1 MAVGLWAGALRN
13 KIALPDD
20 APDPPDAAVTM
31 LNTRQ
36 LNRWLGTS
44 YTLEEVAEMDWLT
57 FDLMAAIATAL
68 DPPRPKGKK

>member
-13 KIALPDD
+13 KMALPAD
-20 APDPPDAAVTM
+20 APEPPDAAVIM

-36 LNRWLGTS
+36 LNKWLGTS

-57 FDLMAAIATAL
+57 FDLLGALATAL
-68 DPPRPKGKK
+68 DPPAKGKQ